1 MPKSY
6 ILPTFEAWAL
16 PLRNALLERLPV
28 SFAFGKDLP
37 AKLEVLPC
45 AAAFAPAAELTLTI
59 DGHPWRAYFENRVLL
74 PLHPL
79 ENIRRELVAHGEQQ
93 YGYALLTCQNHPGRL
108 LGTNSACI

>member
-37 AKLEVLPC
+37 ARPHLP
-45 AAAFAPAAELTLTI
+45 P
-59 DGHPWRAYFENRVLL
+59 PPN
-74 PLHPL
+74 
-79 ENIRRELVAHGEQQ
+79 
-93 YGYALLTCQNHPGRL
+93 
-108 LGTNSACI
+108 

>member
-59 DGHPWRAYFENRVLL
+59 DGHPWRDPCPSPFWDSSPNRS
-74 PLHPL
+74 
-79 ENIRRELVAHGEQQ
+79 A
-93 YGYALLTCQNHPGRL
+93 AL
-108 LGTNSACI
+108 